1 MNNWGW
7 VFLSKMRDSHFLYN
21 SGSLSLQQ
29 FECAKPKFMSRLY
42 FSLSV

>member
-21 SGSLSLQQ
+21 YGSFSLQQ